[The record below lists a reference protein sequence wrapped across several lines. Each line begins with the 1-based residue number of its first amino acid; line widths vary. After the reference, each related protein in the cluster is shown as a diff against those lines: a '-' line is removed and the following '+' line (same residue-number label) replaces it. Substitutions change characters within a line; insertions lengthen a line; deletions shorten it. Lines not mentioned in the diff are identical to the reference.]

1 MKYLYLRNVKLS
13 VLSFAL
19 LGGIANAQVF
29 EIPKGD
35 TGPVTYASKVSND
48 GLVLLKANKANYTW
62 TEQQGLK

>member
-1 MKYLYLRNVKLS
+1 M
-13 VLSFAL
+13 SFAL

-35 TGPVTYASKVSND
+35 TGSVTYASKVSND